1 MKLVYIYAD
10 YEKEMNCSKW
20 NCFYPASAV
29 NRTGVHQAT
38 IIHVDQFIK
47 NTPEV
52 QNICQSADIIIVERN
67 FFGDCLTILQYWKV
81 RNKTIITIFDDG
93 YDVMLKDN
101 PAYDFWHLN
110 HVKVRPDTI
119 THRIIKE
126 MNEQKQNNGLWNN
139 ADMQIRDNLIG
150 SVSSLLSPIVPDV
163 ENVATSEIPF
173 LTQFKWGIQIGK
185 GIQVPSKQLAKDW
198 EKYNKTYYVRNYLDI
213 NKYMNVAPLHP
224 HDNIVIGW
232 CGSLSHR
239 SSFTNSGIVSALK
252 IVVNKHKN
260 VSLLIG
266 GDKYIFDLLDVP
278 NDRKFFQP
286 YVPENQWAQ
295 LLRSID
301 IGLAPLCTIYD
312 KRRSWIKVLEYMAL
326 QMPWVASNF
335 PAYEEL
341 KQYGTIT
348 ENGSENWE
356 NTLSNMIENFDKEKQ
371 RATGD
376 GYKFALSQSTDNNI
390 LKTIEL
396 YKSIIGQPYK

>member
-1 MKLVYIYAD
+1 
-10 YEKEMNCSKW
+10 
-20 NCFYPASAV
+20 
-29 NRTGVHQAT
+29 
-38 IIHVDQFIK
+38 
-47 NTPEV
+47 
-52 QNICQSADIIIVERN
+52 
-67 FFGDCLTILQYWKV
+67 
-81 RNKTIITIFDDG
+81 
-93 YDVMLKDN
+93 
-101 PAYDFWHLN
+101 
-110 HVKVRPDTI
+110 
-119 THRIIKE
+119 
-126 MNEQKQNNGLWNN
+126 
-139 ADMQIRDNLIG
+139 
-150 SVSSLLSPIVPDV
+150 
-163 ENVATSEIPF
+163 
-173 LTQFKWGIQIGK
+173 
-185 GIQVPSKQLAKDW
+185 
-198 EKYNKTYYVRNYLDI
+198 
-213 NKYMNVAPLHP
+213 LHP

-239 SSFTNSGIVSALK
+239 SSFTNSGIISALK
-252 IVVNKHKN
+252 NTVSKHKN

-278 NDRKFFQP
+278 NDRKIFQP
-286 YVPENQWAQ
+286 YVPEDQWAQ
-295 LLRSID
+295 LLKSID

-371 RATGD
+371 KAMGD

-396 YKSIIGQPYK
+396 YKSIISQPYK